1 MWKDYSKSYIK
12 NNRAAGVS
20 VAMAAFISALLLSV
34 LCSIFYNLWH
44 YETER
49 IKAEEGGWQARI
61 TGEIDAAA
69 LEKIRHYANV
79 EKAVI
84 NQELSDD
91 AQKTADIYFKNMRT
105 VLTDMPQIA
114 SLCGLSAES
123 VTYHHMLLN
132 MYLIRDPEDPAL
144 RLIFPFFLAVTVL
157 ACLSLVLIIC
167 HTFAVSM
174 QARIHQFGIFSSI
187 GAAPRQIR
195 TCLLQEAAALCLIPA
210 VAGNL
215 LGILIGMGM
224 TEGINVLLADV
235 KDRLVLPFAYH
246 PFVFA
251 ASFLAAF
258 AVTWISAWIPAG
270 KLSRLTPLEAIK
282 NTGEFQL
289 KRKKNSRILSL
300 LYGIEGE
307 LAGNALKA
315 QGKALRT
322 AAWSLTFSFLSF
334 TLMMC
339 FITLTQIS
347 QRMTYFEKY
356 QDAWDVM
363 LTVKDAGG
371 DIFEK
376 AARLKELPGIRSS
389 IMYQK
394 AQTERL
400 VTRSQLSDR
409 MKELGSLE
417 QAPSQ
422 YVTATEGG
430 WLVHAPVVILDD
442 ASFLEYCKKAGAKQ
456 RLDGA
461 VIRNSAGDA
470 SNPNFRKRDSVP
482 YLNEDRKTTV
492 LLRTGTEAGVDD
504 AAAGA
509 DDATAAA
516 EAAAAG
522 ADDAAAVA
530 EAAAAGAEI
539 PVLGYTE
546 EVPVLWEEY
555 GTLNLYELV
564 HFIPASLWE
573 QIKEKTGGSQEEV
586 FIRILAKEGASLA
599 DLQET
604 EEKAAKVLG
613 GKYEMETENR
623 IQERMDNDDMY
634 RGMKL
639 ILSGFCALL
648 ALIGLSSVFLNTFG
662 FVRQRKREIAR
673 YLSVGMTPA
682 EIRKMFCIEAL
693 VTAGRPVLITVPV
706 TAAAVAGMLKASY
719 LEAGIFLRE
728 APVVPVLVFVL
739 AFFGAVAL
747 AYGIG
752 GSRVLKD
759 GCLAETLRDDTMM

>member
-1 MWKDYSKSYIK
+1 MWKDYSRSYIK

-69 LEKIRHYANV
+69 LEKIQHYANV

-84 NQELSDD
+84 NQELSDGT
-91 AQKTADIYFKNMRT
+91 QKTADIYFKNMRT

-114 SLCGLSAES
+114 SLCGLPAES
-123 VTYHHMLLN
+123 VSYHHMLLN
-132 MYLIRDPEDPAL
+132 MYLVRDPEDPAP

-187 GAAPRQIR
+187 GATPRQIR
-195 TCLLQEAAALCLIPA
+195 TCLLQEAFALCLIPA
-210 VAGNL
+210 AAGNL
-215 LGILIGMGM
+215 LGIFLGMGM

-251 ASFLAAF
+251 ASFLAAV
-258 AVTWISAWIPAG
+258 AVTWFSAWIPAG

-315 QGKALRT
+315 QSKALRT

-376 AARLKELPGIRSS
+376 ADRLQELPGIRSS

-394 AQTERL
+394 AQAERL
-400 VTRSQLSDR
+400 VTQSQLSDR
-409 MKELGSLE
+409 MRELGSLE
-417 QAPSQ
+417 QAPCE
-422 YVTATEGG
+422 YVAATEGG

-482 YLNEDRKTTV
+482 YLKEDRKTTV
-492 LLRTGTEAGVDD
+492 LLRTGTEAAADD
-504 AAAGA
+504 AA
-509 DDATAAA
+509 AAA

-522 ADDAAAVA
+522 A

-546 EVPVLWEEY
+546 EVPVLREEY

-564 HFIPASLWE
+564 HFIPVSLWE

-586 FIRILAKEGASLA
+586 FIRILAKEGASLT

-604 EEKAAKVLG
+604 EEKAAEILG

-623 IQERMDNDDMY
+623 LQERMDNDDMY

-648 ALIGLSSVFLNTFG
+648 AMIGLSSVFLNTFG

-706 TAAAVAGMLKASY
+706 TVAAVAGMLKASY

-728 APVVPVLVFVL
+728 APVVPVLAFVL
-739 AFFGAVAL
+739 AVFGAVAL